1 MVLPAS
7 RVYAESRV
15 SAKEGNPLP
24 VDARHWLRASLPIGI
39 FMADMF
45 GSCFVGD
52 VRDDIVKYVTPP
64 KLRDLES
71 TGVPDFDPSMFPV
84 RRLMNLSIRAK

>member
-1 MVLPAS
+1 
-7 RVYAESRV
+7 
-15 SAKEGNPLP
+15 
-24 VDARHWLRASLPIGI
+24 
-39 FMADMF
+39 MADMF

-71 TGVPDFDPSMFPV
+71 IGVPDFDPSMFPV